1 MPEYLILF
9 FIQFRR
15 LHLKSDDDLMYIHTV
30 VMGQTSGTAWKN
42 SDLSH
47 MNSMPSWLYLS
58 SKSRGVQMLW
68 AGYLFLLVS
77 SWRAIGSELWFR
89 FILKGPATWFYLKL
103 VNKTLR
109 TITLMTEMLPNLTCP
124 FSFLCCKYPQN
135 FLISNTD
142 MPLVHEYISYI
153 VRYVS
158 I

>member
-68 AGYLFLLVS
+68 AGYLYFFFFVS
-77 SWRAIGSELWFR
+77 FQ
-89 FILKGPATWFYLKL
+89 LKGYRIWIMIQIHFKRSCYLIL
-103 VNKTLR
+103 
-109 TITLMTEMLPNLTCP
+109 
-124 FSFLCCKYPQN
+124 S
-135 FLISNTD
+135 
-142 MPLVHEYISYI
+142 
-153 VRYVS
+153 
-158 I
+158 